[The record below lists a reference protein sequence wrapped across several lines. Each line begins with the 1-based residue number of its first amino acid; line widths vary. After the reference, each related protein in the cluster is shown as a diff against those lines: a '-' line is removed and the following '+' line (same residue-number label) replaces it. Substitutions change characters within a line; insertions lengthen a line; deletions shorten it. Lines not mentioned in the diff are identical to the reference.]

1 LIVLIEFS
9 AFSGKTAAEQGEP
22 SMLYVPPAFHQT
34 DLAQIRADIT
44 AIGFATLIT
53 AGAQEPIISHVPLI
67 LRDDGSEFGVLIGH
81 LARGNP
87 QWNSSDLT
95 KPAVAVFMG
104 PHAYVSPSW
113 YPSKLDNPRVVP
125 TWNYAVV
132 HVRGMLEVFEDS
144 DQLLSDLTLLTEKHE
159 QRVGSHWKTSD
170 APMDFMIRQT
180 RGIVGIRLKIQAL
193 DAKSKLSQNR
203 AAADAFNV
211 QATLEKSEVS
221 SDRDVAAAMAR
232 VPKL

>member
-1 LIVLIEFS
+1 
-9 AFSGKTAAEQGEP
+9 
-22 SMLYVPPAFHQT
+22 MLYMPPAFHQT
-34 DLAQIRADIT
+34 DLAQIRAEVS

-53 AGAQEPIISHVPLI
+53 AGAQEPIISHVPLL

-87 QWNSSDLT
+87 QWDSSDLT

-113 YPSKLDNPRVVP
+113 YPSKQENPRVVP

-144 DQLLSDLTLLTEKHE
+144 DQLLSDLTSLTEKHE

-170 APMDFMIRQT
+170 APTDFLIRQT
-180 RGIVGIRLKIQAL
+180 KGIVGIRLKIQAFE
-193 DAKSKLSQNR
+193 AKSKLSQNR
-203 AAADAFNV
+203 AAADAANV
-211 QATLEKSEVS
+211 QATLHKSDTVL
-221 SDRDVAAAMAR
+221 DRDVAAAMAR
-232 VPKL
+232 VPKT

>member
-1 LIVLIEFS
+1 
-9 AFSGKTAAEQGEP
+9 
-22 SMLYVPPAFHQT
+22 MLYMPPAFHQA
-34 DLAQIRADIT
+34 DLAQTRADIA

-53 AGAQEPIISHVPLI
+53 AGAHEPVISHVPLL

-87 QWNSSDLT
+87 QWSQSDLT

-113 YPSKLDNPRVVP
+113 YPSKLENPRVVP

-132 HVRGMLEVFEDS
+132 HVRGQLEVFEDS
-144 DQLLSDLTLLTEKHE
+144 DQLLSDLTSLTEKHE

-180 RGIVGIRLKIQAL
+180 KGIVGIRLKISGL
-193 DAKSKLSQNR
+193 EAKSKLSQNR
-203 AAADAFNV
+203 AAADQANV
-211 QATLEKSEVS
+211 AAALQQSES
-221 SDRDVAAAMAR
+221 ASDRDVAAAMALL
-232 VPKL
+232 PKA

>member
-1 LIVLIEFS
+1 
-9 AFSGKTAAEQGEP
+9 
-22 SMLYVPPAFHQT
+22 MLYTPPAFQQA
-34 DLAQIRADIT
+34 DLVQIRADIG

-53 AGAQEPIISHVPLI
+53 MGSQEPIISHLPL
-67 LRDDGSEFGVLIGH
+67 LWRDDGSEFGMLIGH

-87 QWNSSDLT
+87 QWQQSDLT

-113 YPSKLDNPRVVP
+113 YPSKQADPKVVP

-144 DQLLSDLTLLTEKHE
+144 DELLSELTSLTEKHE
-159 QRVGSHWKTSD
+159 QRVRSHWQVSD
-170 APMDFMIRQT
+170 APRDFLVRQT
-180 RGIVGIRLKIQAL
+180 KGIVGIRIKIQAFEG
-193 DAKSKLSQNR
+193 KSKLSQNR
-203 AAADAFNV
+203 AAGDQANV
-211 QATLEKSEVS
+211 KAMLEASGAA

-232 VPKL
+232 VAKP

>member
-1 LIVLIEFS
+1 
-9 AFSGKTAAEQGEP
+9 
-22 SMLYVPPAFHQT
+22 MLYMPPAFNQT
-34 DLAQIRADIT
+34 DVAQIRADIS

-53 AGAQEPIISHVPLI
+53 TGAQEPIISHVPLI

-95 KPAVAVFMG
+95 KSAIAVFMG

-113 YPSKLDNPRVVP
+113 YPSKQENPRVVP
-125 TWNYAVV
+125 TWNFAVV

-144 DQLLSDLTLLTEKHE
+144 DQLLTDLTSLTEKHE

-170 APMDFMIRQT
+170 APTDFLIRQT
-180 RGIVGIRLKIQAL
+180 KGIVGIRLKIQAL
-193 DAKSKLSQNR
+193 EAKSKLSQNR
-203 AAADAFNV
+203 AAVDSANV
-211 QATLEKSEVS
+211 QATLQASDAS

-232 VPKL
+232 LPKP

>member
-1 LIVLIEFS
+1 
-9 AFSGKTAAEQGEP
+9 
-22 SMLYVPPAFHQT
+22 MLYTPPAFQQA
-34 DLAQIRADIT
+34 DLAQIRADIG

-53 AGAQEPIISHVPLI
+53 MGAQEPIISHMPLV
-67 LRDDGSEFGVLIGH
+67 LRDDGSEFGMLIGH

-87 QWNSSDLT
+87 QWQLSDLT

-113 YPSKLDNPRVVP
+113 YPSKQADPKVVP

-144 DQLLSDLTLLTEKHE
+144 DELLSELTSLTEKHE
-159 QRVGSHWKTSD
+159 QRVRSHWQVSD
-170 APMDFMIRQT
+170 APRDFLVRQT
-180 RGIVGIRLKIQAL
+180 KGIVGIRMKIQAFEG
-193 DAKSKLSQNR
+193 KSKLSQNR
-203 AAADAFNV
+203 AAGDQANV
-211 QATLEKSEVS
+211 KAMLEASGAA

-232 VPKL
+232 VAKP